1 MGGSS
6 RLQDQIADHISGG
19 LAPAFYT
26 LSIEFGKTQSETA
39 DLLLWP
45 ILVLGAF
52 NFFHVPLA
60 NYFGKR
66 PVFVLASLLLS
77 MSYLWGALAKSF
89 QSLLW
94 SNIIAAFAA
103 SSTEALGASIV
114 NDLYFLH
121 ERANLMSVYMMFIS
135 GGNTIGPLIC
145 GFVVSNVSWRWF
157 KWLAFILTTIN
168 FLAVFF
174 LCPETRYDR
183 STVALATPSTPETSA
198 SVSKFSDD
206 EESSMEKTVRANERN
221 CSTAQVKPKTYA
233 QQLSLWSGV
242 PKETSLLKLFLRP
255 FPMIAY
261 PAVAF
266 SFLGYA

>member
-1 MGGSS
+1 
-6 RLQDQIADHISGG
+6 
-19 LAPAFYT
+19 
-26 LSIEFGKTQSETA
+26 LSIEFDKTQSETA

-52 NFFHVPLA
+52 NFFHVPMA
-60 NYFGKR
+60 NYLGKR
-66 PVFVLASLLLS
+66 PLWVLASLLLS

-89 QSLLW
+89 ESLLW
-94 SNIIAAFAA
+94 SNIVAAFAA

-121 ERANLMSVYMMFIS
+121 ERANLMSIYMGFIS

-145 GFVVSNVSWRWF
+145 GFIVSSVSWRWF

-168 FLAVFF
+168 FLAIFF

-183 STVALATPSTPETSA
+183 SAVAVATPSA
-198 SVSKFSDD
+198 SPSSTCVSKFSED
-206 EESSMEKTVRANERN
+206 EENSMEKTI
-221 CSTAQVKPKTYA
+221 STNTRVLAQAKPKTYA

-242 PKETSLLKLFLRP
+242 PKDTGLLKLFLRP

>member
-1 MGGSS
+1 M
-6 RLQDQIADHISGG
+6 
-19 LAPAFYT
+19 
-26 LSIEFGKTQSETA
+26 SIEFGKTPSETA

-52 NFFHVPLA
+52 NFFHVPMA
-60 NYFGKR
+60 NYLGKR
-66 PVFVLASLLLS
+66 PVFVLMSLLLS

-89 QSLLW
+89 ESLLW

-121 ERANLMSVYMMFIS
+121 ERANLMSVYMAFIA

-145 GFVVSNVSWRWF
+145 GFIVSSVSWRWY

-183 STVALATPSTPETSA
+183 SAVAVAVPSTTPSSIC
-198 SVSKFSDD
+198 VSKFSDD
-206 EESSMEKTVRANERN
+206 EESSVEKTVNANERN
-221 CSTAQVKPKTYA
+221 LTAQVKPKTYA

-242 PKETSLLKLFLRP
+242 SKDTNLLKLFLRP
-255 FPMIAY
+255 FPMIFY

>member
-1 MGGSS
+1 M
-6 RLQDQIADHISGG
+6 
-19 LAPAFYT
+19 
-26 LSIEFGKTQSETA
+26 
-39 DLLLWP
+39 
-45 ILVLGAF
+45 
-52 NFFHVPLA
+52 A
-60 NYFGKR
+60 NYLGKR
-66 PVFVLASLLLS
+66 PVFVFASLLLS

-89 QSLLW
+89 ESLLW

-121 ERANLMSVYMMFIS
+121 ERANLMSIYMGFIS
-135 GGNTIGPLIC
+135 GGNTVGPLIC
-145 GFVVSNVSWRWF
+145 GFIVSSVSWRWY

-183 STVALATPSTPETSA
+183 SAVIVATPPTTPS
-198 SVSKFSDD
+198 SICVSKFSDD
-206 EESSMEKTVRANERN
+206 EENSMEKTASANDRN
-221 CSTAQVKPKTYA
+221 LSTVQEKPKTYA

-242 PKETSLLKLFLRP
+242 PKDTSLLKLFLRP

>member
-1 MGGSS
+1 M
-6 RLQDQIADHISGG
+6 
-19 LAPAFYT
+19 
-26 LSIEFGKTQSETA
+26 
-39 DLLLWP
+39 
-45 ILVLGAF
+45 
-52 NFFHVPLA
+52 A
-60 NYFGKR
+60 NYLGKR
-66 PVFVLASLLLS
+66 PVFVFASLLLS

-89 QSLLW
+89 ESLLW

-121 ERANLMSVYMMFIS
+121 ERANLMSIYMGFIS
-135 GGNTIGPLIC
+135 GGNTVGPLIC
-145 GFVVSNVSWRWF
+145 GFIVSSVSWRWY

-183 STVALATPSTPETSA
+183 SAVIVATPPTTPS
-198 SVSKFSDD
+198 SICVSKFSDD
-206 EESSMEKTVRANERN
+206 EENSMEKTASANDRN
-221 CSTAQVKPKTYA
+221 LNTVQVKPKTYA

-242 PKETSLLKLFLRP
+242 PKDTSLLKLFLRP

>member
-1 MGGSS
+1 M
-6 RLQDQIADHISGG
+6 
-19 LAPAFYT
+19 
-26 LSIEFGKTQSETA
+26 
-39 DLLLWP
+39 
-45 ILVLGAF
+45 
-52 NFFHVPLA
+52 A
-60 NYFGKR
+60 NYLGKR
-66 PVFVLASLLLS
+66 PVFVFASLLLS

-89 QSLLW
+89 ESLLW

-121 ERANLMSVYMMFIS
+121 ERANLMSIYMGFIS
-135 GGNTIGPLIC
+135 GGNTVGPLIC
-145 GFVVSNVSWRWF
+145 GFIVSSVSWRWY

-183 STVALATPSTPETSA
+183 SAVIVATPPTTPS
-198 SVSKFSDD
+198 SICVSKFSDD
-206 EESSMEKTVRANERN
+206 EENSMEKTASANDRN
-221 CSTAQVKPKTYA
+221 LSTVQVKPKTYA

-242 PKETSLLKLFLRP
+242 PKDTSLLKLFLRP

>member
-1 MGGSS
+1 M
-6 RLQDQIADHISGG
+6 
-19 LAPAFYT
+19 
-26 LSIEFGKTQSETA
+26 SIEFGKTQSETA

-52 NFFHVPLA
+52 NFFHVPMA
-60 NYFGKR
+60 NYLGKR
-66 PVFVLASLLLS
+66 PVFVFASLLLS
-77 MSYLWGALAKSF
+77 AAYLWGALAKSF
-89 QSLLW
+89 ESLLW

-121 ERANLMSVYMMFIS
+121 ERANLMSIYMLFIS

-145 GFVVSNVSWRWF
+145 GFIVSSVSWRWF
-157 KWLAFILTTIN
+157 KWLAFILTAIN
-168 FLAVFF
+168 FLAVVF

-183 STVALATPSTPETSA
+183 CAVPVTIPSTPSTTA
-198 SVSKFSDD
+198 SSTCVSKFSDD
-206 EESSMEKTVRANERN
+206 EESTVEKTISANQRDFG
-221 CSTAQVKPKTYA
+221 SAQMKPKTYV

-242 PKETSLLKLFLRP
+242 PRETSLLKLFLRP

-266 SFLGYA
+266 AFLGYA

>member
-1 MGGSS
+1 
-6 RLQDQIADHISGG
+6 
-19 LAPAFYT
+19 

-52 NFFHVPLA
+52 NFFHVPMA
-60 NYFGKR
+60 NYLGKR
-66 PVFVLASLLLS
+66 PVFVLMSLLLS
-77 MSYLWGALAKSF
+77 LSYLWGALAKSF
-89 QSLLW
+89 ESLLW

-121 ERANLMSVYMMFIS
+121 ERANLMSVYMGFIS

-145 GFVVSNVSWRWF
+145 GFIVSSVSWRWY
-157 KWLAFILTTIN
+157 KWLAFILTTIT
-168 FLAVFF
+168 FLTVFF

-183 STVALATPSTPETSA
+183 SMVDVAAPSA
-198 SVSKFSDD
+198 SPSSTCVSKFSDD
-206 EESSMEKTVRANERN
+206 EENSTEKTVNANERTLG
-221 CSTAQVKPKTYA
+221 TAQVKPKTYA
-233 QQLSLWSGV
+233 QQLSLWSGL
-242 PKETSLLKLFLRP
+242 PKDTSLLKLFLRP